1 MSTSDKFTGKN
12 EPTWCPG
19 CGDYGILM
27 ALKMALEKANAV
39 PENTLIVFGIGCSGN
54 MSNWVNTYGFHGLH
68 GRPLPVAT
76 GAKLANHDLL
86 VIAEGGDG
94 DGYGIGI
101 SHFIHA
107 CRRNIDI
114 TYIVHNNQ
122 IYGLTTGQT
131 SPTSEKGFISQ
142 STPHGSIEMPINPL
156 ALAITSGATYVARGY
171 AGHVRHLAE
180 LIAQGIAHKGFALID
195 VLQPCFTFNHVNTY
209 DFFKKRVYKLEDHGY
224 TPTNRQKALLKTL
237 EWGEKIPIG
246 LFYKEH
252 RKTYGDELPQI
263 AKKPLVK
270 QNIARK
276 NVKPLMKK
284 LV

>member
-1 MSTSDKFTGKN
+1 
-12 EPTWCPG
+12 
-19 CGDYGILM
+19 M
-27 ALKMALEKANAV
+27 ALKMALASANAV

-94 DGYGIGI
+94 DGYGIGL

-131 SPTSEKGFISQ
+131 SPTSQKGFISQ
-142 STPHGSIEMPINPL
+142 STPHGSLEMPINPL
-156 ALAITSGATYVARGY
+156 ALAITSGASYVARGY
-171 AGHVRHLAE
+171 AGHVKHLAG
-180 LIAQGIAHKGFALID
+180 LIARGIAHKGFSLID

-224 TPTNRQKALLKTL
+224 TPTDRPKALLKTL
-237 EWGEKIPIG
+237 EWGGKIPIG
-246 LFYKEH
+246 LFYKEQ

-263 AKKPLVK
+263 AKTPLSK
-270 QNIARK
+270 QRITRINI
-276 NVKPLMKK
+276 KPLMQK